1 MPTTA
6 SMEYSANTAMEQ
18 LHPTVDSFLASPAFA
33 ALITPANKAVHPVL
47 RKTRRECA
55 RTPSK
60 PRTYCFHCGRIGY
73 TGPTGRTRPSP
84 NPSDPTAYCTYTVS
98 QTVE

>member
-1 MPTTA
+1 
-6 SMEYSANTAMEQ
+6 MEQ

-47 RKTRRECA
+47 RKTRRDCA

-60 PRTYCFHCGRIGY
+60 PRTYCFIVVGSAIPGLRAVPDLVPIHPILP
-73 TGPTGRTRPSP
+73 PT
-84 NPSDPTAYCTYTVS
+84 VHIL
-98 QTVE
+98 